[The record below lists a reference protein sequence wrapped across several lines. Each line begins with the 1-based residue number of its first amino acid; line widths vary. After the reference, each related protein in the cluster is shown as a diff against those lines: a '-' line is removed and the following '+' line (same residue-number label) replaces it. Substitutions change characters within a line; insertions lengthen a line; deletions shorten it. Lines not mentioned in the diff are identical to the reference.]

1 MLHCGCLSKIKLR
14 RILHWFFLGHD
25 ETFRSFN
32 SQVVK
37 ITKRIY
43 TSEEKR
49 NWFWFRLGSE
59 TGGWRIWAARNFL
72 THLKKKVASSPNRL
86 SSIGLFFSQN
96 LRCSREVWNVKFH
109 VQALHFQRL
118 ANSWNL
124 TVNGRWTKHKS
135 GGNVCP
141 WANSLQCQTQVL
153 LYISSVQF
161 SRSVVSD
168 SLRPHGL
175 QHTRPPCP
183 SSTPRVY
190 PNSCPLSRW
199 LHHRL
204 TLTLTPPSH
213 PLSSPSSPTFNLS

>member
-1 MLHCGCLSKIKLR
+1 M
-14 RILHWFFLGHD
+14 
-25 ETFRSFN
+25 
-32 SQVVK
+32 
-37 ITKRIY
+37 
-43 TSEEKR
+43 
-49 NWFWFRLGSE
+49 
-59 TGGWRIWAARNFL
+59 
-72 THLKKKVASSPNRL
+72 
-86 SSIGLFFSQN
+86 
-96 LRCSREVWNVKFH
+96 
-109 VQALHFQRL
+109 QALHFQRL

-161 SRSVVSD
+161 SRLVVSD

-183 SSTPRVY
+183 SPTPRVY

-199 LHHRL
+199 CNHRL
-204 TLTLTPPSH
+204 TLTLTQPSH
-213 PLSSPSSPTFNLS
+213 PLSSPSSPTFNLSQHQGLFNWVSSSHQMVRVLEFQLQHQSYICLCNQYDVGHQMINQSYSKLLLQRKKKGRTDLQVWNFVWLKTRQEFFPRREF